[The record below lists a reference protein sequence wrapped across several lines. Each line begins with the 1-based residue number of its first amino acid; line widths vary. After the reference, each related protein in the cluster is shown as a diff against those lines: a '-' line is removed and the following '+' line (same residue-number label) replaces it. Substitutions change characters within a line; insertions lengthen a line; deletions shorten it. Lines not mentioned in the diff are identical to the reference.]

1 MFARNTLV
9 MARFGARIYWRDRG
23 VVTMA
28 MTMSLV
34 LGVGLPFLMSRLGA
48 DISRVLGLHL
58 GMIAMLLVST
68 ALNQT
73 TMALVVRRD
82 QLILKRLRT
91 TGLAD
96 RDILGGEILN
106 IAAQSVGLIALVS
119 VVLYALTDLTVPR
132 NVPLFALCV
141 VAGAVVLAMLGAAWT
156 AAIRRAELAG
166 MMTMPFFLL
175 TAGSMFDTDQLPGWV
190 GPVLDLL
197 PTTAVID
204 MAQLAYTAEGNFV
217 SDLQAAAA
225 PAATLAVWTVIALFA
240 IRQWFRWEPR
250 KS

>member
-1 MFARNTLV
+1 MFARDTLV

-23 VVTMA
+23 VVTTA

-48 DISRVLGLHL
+48 DLSRVLGLHV

-73 TMALVVRRD
+73 TMAVVVRRD

-106 IAAQSVGLIALVS
+106 VAAQSVGLIGLVS
-119 VVLYALTDLTVPR
+119 VVLYTLTDLTVPR
-132 NVPLFALCV
+132 DLLLFGSFT

-175 TAGSMFDTDQLPGWV
+175 TAGGMFDADQLPGWV

-197 PTTAVID
+197 PTTAVVD
-204 MAQLAYTAEGNFV
+204 VALVAYRAEGTFV
-217 SDLQAAAA
+217 GDLRAAAL
-225 PAATLAVWTVIALFA
+225 PAATLAVWALIALVA
-240 IRQWFRWEPR
+240 IRLWFRWEPR